1 MNQSSK
7 GPITPGDILKK
18 AGLKV
23 TKNREELIQ
32 VLQNTHKPLS
42 HQEIM
47 ELLPHEKSWD
57 RVTIYRALSDLEEK
71 NIIKTLLSGDRV
83 TFFELKETVHHG
95 ENHAHLVCNICST
108 VECVSTI
115 PGKLPFQND
124 MEFEVSSIEMVLRGK
139 CKSCQ
144 DK

>member
-1 MNQSSK
+1 MKQTTKINNS
-7 GPITPGDILKK
+7 PGDLLKK

-32 VLQNTHKPLS
+32 VLQNSHKPLS

-47 ELLPHEKSWD
+47 ELLPTDKNWD

-83 TFFELKETVHHG
+83 TFFELKETIHHS
-95 ENHAHLVCNICST
+95 ENHAHLVCDICST

-115 PGKLPFQND
+115 SGQLPFQND
-124 MEFEVSSIEMVLRGK
+124 MEFEVLSVEMVLRGK

-144 DK
+144 VK